1 MSFAAQDMDPS
12 HLDSYP
18 TGENSEPAGLDCSS
32 TSANYFSTNQ
42 GLDSLYQELDLDS
55 LDEDVS
61 LSVPDAMAEP
71 SVSTYESCPASELD
85 LTEAEQIELKSEL
98 TKLEE
103 EILTLRSVLA
113 AKEKRCGELRRK
125 LGCMAL
131 VGLRHSLSMS
141 WHDVQASNTCMKQ
154 KTSSALSSVGSAIC
168 RKLEDVKKSSTFRSL
183 EGLMETVKSRV
194 AGGKELGSVLLSSPA
209 SGSEPQSVPG
219 SGYETIPGLGDQ
231 LLSVLKPE

>member
-1 MSFAAQDMDPS
+1 MDLS
-12 HLDSYP
+12 HLDFYP
-18 TGENSEPAGLDCSS
+18 TGENSDPAGLDCNS
-32 TSANYFSTNQ
+32 TSPNYFSTNQ

-55 LDEDVS
+55 LDEDDS
-61 LSVPDAMAEP
+61 LPVPDAMTQS
-71 SVSTYESCPASELD
+71 SVSTYESHPASEPE
-85 LTEAEQIELKSEL
+85 LTEAELMELKSEL

-113 AKEKRCGELRRK
+113 AKEKQCGELRRK

-131 VGLRHSLSMS
+131 MGLRQNLSKS

-194 AGGKELGSVLLSSPA
+194 AGVRELGSGLSSSV
-209 SGSEPQSVPG
+209 SGNDPYSVPR
-219 SGYETIPGLGDQ
+219 SGYETVPGLGDE